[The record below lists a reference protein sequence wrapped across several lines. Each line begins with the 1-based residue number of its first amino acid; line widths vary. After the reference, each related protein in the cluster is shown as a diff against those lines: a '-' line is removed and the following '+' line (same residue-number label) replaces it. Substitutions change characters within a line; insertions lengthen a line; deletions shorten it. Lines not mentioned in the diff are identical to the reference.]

1 MIGGTTQ
8 VGIPKGVMPGK
19 IISHTRSSSQNNL
32 MRGSAQGK
40 PRGATQWEINEDSH
54 NCNTQGLVTS
64 WGYPQSV
71 KGTCGNPNPAQKQ
84 TTNALE

>member
-1 MIGGTTQ
+1 MIGGTTR

-19 IISHTRSSSQNNL
+19 IISHTRSSSQNYL

-40 PRGATQWEINEDSH
+40 PRGAARWEINEDSH
-54 NCNTQGLVTS
+54 DCNTQGPVIS
-64 WGYPQSV
+64 WGYPRSV
-71 KGTCGNPNPAQKQ
+71 KETRGNPNLAQKR